1 MFHFELACGVER
13 YTKTDMVCLI
23 TGASWLTLTQ
33 MIASIFGISRDDK
46 RLNYVKKLAQ
56 TLGLQNNIVFK
67 TAMLLSEMLALY
79 RAHDVLS
86 LPSYIEA
93 IGLVVL
99 EAMSFGRP
107 AFTSDTVGAN
117 VYVKDGVTGFIFTTG
132 DINSLAEK
140 LRNVVIKII

>member
-1 MFHFELACGVER
+1 
-13 YTKTDMVCLI
+13 
-23 TGASWLTLTQ
+23 

-86 LPSYIEA
+86 LPSYNEA

-99 EAMSFGRP
+99 EAMSCGRP

-117 VYVKDGVTGFIFTTG
+117 VYVKDGVTGFIFTTV

-140 LRNVVIKII
+140 LQKCCDQNNLKHMGASARRHIIENYSADQSVKKLETIINI